1 MQDSEEL
8 PASAR
13 ELEPAVGQRPKH
25 KRRGRVVTVLALGG
39 VVALVT
45 KEDLR
50 SRLLDAVFGP
60 EEQFEYDSVTEPVA
74 PGIEPEGAA
83 MFPQSAPEVLTAEA
97 GAQDDALWSFPA
109 SHAEA
114 GAPVSIADYAPP
126 ASDEEPS
133 AAAEPTAP
141 VGDDAPAPSDHTP
154 VSAYD
159 PPARADD
166 TPAPA
171 EDAPAS
177 AYDAPAP
184 AYDAPGR
191 TYDTTAPTDD
201 TPSPTYATPAPA
213 DDTPAPTDDTP
224 APADE
229 TAATA
234 YDTPA
239 PVDDTPDP
247 IETAKTPASGTP
259 EPPHEAPAFTY
270 PVYEAPPVAS
280 EPPTPNPVFDT
291 PAPASEKG
299 ATAAYEAPAHGTPPR
314 ETPADQTPADQSP
327 PAECRP
333 AAETNTEPV
342 ASAEPSASAPE
353 LDSDAQPTSS
363 DGSPSFSSSDSAAGA
378 GFELT
383 AEAPPGGP
391 LERPTVP
398 VFESIPAPSDVA
410 AQPASEAEG
419 EEPALGDAAPRRSG
433 WWLAWRRDAA
443 PEPPRWDWRND

>member
-1 MQDSEEL
+1 MWRRMQASEEL

-74 PGIEPEGAA
+74 PGIELEGAA
-83 MFPQSAPEVLTAEA
+83 MFPQSAAEVPTADA
-97 GAQDDALWSFPA
+97 GAQDNELWS
-109 SHAEA
+109 
-114 GAPVSIADYAPP
+114 
-126 ASDEEPS
+126 EPS
-133 AAAEPTAP
+133 AAAEPTEA

-184 AYDAPGR
+184 AYD
-191 TYDTTAPTDD
+191 
-201 TPSPTYATPAPA
+201 
-213 DDTPAPTDDTP
+213 
-224 APADE
+224 
-229 TAATA
+229 
-234 YDTPA
+234 
-239 PVDDTPDP
+239 TPDP

-259 EPPHEAPAFTY
+259 EPPHEAPAFAY

-280 EPPTPNPVFDT
+280 DAPTPNPVFDT

-299 ATAAYEAPAHGTPPR
+299 ATAAHEAPAHGTPPR
-314 ETPADQTPADQSP
+314 ETPADETPADETPADQSP
-327 PAECRP
+327 PAESRP

-353 LDSDAQPTSS
+353 LDSDPQPASS
-363 DGSPSFSSSDSAAGA
+363 DGSPSFSSSESAAGA
-378 GFELT
+378 GFQLT

-398 VFESIPAPSDVA
+398 VFESIPAPSDVP

-419 EEPALGDAAPRRSG
+419 EEPALGDAAPRPSG
-433 WWLAWRRDAA
+433 WWLPWRRDAA